1 MTREERAWFLT
12 WDACITVD
20 LQLLPGTIVDSQSYD
35 RAIVC
40 KGRGIEH
47 EHTPL
52 YLYRYL
58 RHMQTSSGKQ
68 ALYSHEHS
76 GMQERA
82 KKFNKKKPK
91 QNKLCSAN
99 LIQTANSK
107 FIRAELIAVVCAP
120 SLQIQVFKQ
129 DWPAFS
135 RMQITW
141 SHQIRKQPRYSSP
154 CNIHLQSAFVS
165 MFSIPCASIRMWIK
179 PKVQLQRLGTRQSRQ
194 ALKRIITD
202 RKHQRLEP
210 RHSF

>member
-20 LQLLPGTIVDSQSYD
+20 LQLLPGTTVDFQLYG

-52 YLYRYL
+52 YLYGYL
-58 RHMQTSSGKQ
+58 RLMQTFSGKQ

-76 GMQERA
+76 GMQELA
-82 KKFNKKKPK
+82 KKFNKKPE

-107 FIRAELIAVVCAP
+107 FIRAELMAVVCAP

-135 RMQITW
+135 RMKITW
-141 SHQIRKQPRYSSP
+141 SHQIRKRPRYSSP
-154 CNIHLQSAFVS
+154 CNVHLQSAFVS
-165 MFSIPCASIRMWIK
+165 MFSIPCASIRTWIK
-179 PKVQLQRLGTRQSRQ
+179 PKVQCSCRGLVRDKAARRSKG
-194 ALKRIITD
+194 
-202 RKHQRLEP
+202 
-210 RHSF
+210 